1 MYVRLYRDQHGKIFI
16 QQLLTLQEPPKNGVQ
31 QAPVSKWENIPTIGA
46 GESEAFN
53 LPLSSTCGVFLFEC
67 RETIFTSVSEGHK
80 DVDVTYAVSALDIY
94 KITPKESSVM
104 VFTKDK
110 LNFTINLPYHQ
121 FMELMISMLNN
132 FKIVRFNSSGRL
144 IKE

>member
-1 MYVRLYRDQHGKIFI
+1 MYVRLFRDQSGKVFV
-16 QQLLTLQEPPKNGVQ
+16 QQFLTFQAPAKNGVQ
-31 QAPVSKWENIPTIGA
+31 QAPESKWENIPTVGV
-46 GESEAFN
+46 GGNEAFD
-53 LPLSSTCGVFLFEC
+53 LPVTSSCGVFLFEC

-94 KITPKESSVM
+94 KISPKESAVM